1 MPKYLFNV
9 NLETRKEY
17 FQKIVADAKRYNAE
31 VIDAPDAFAS
41 EEKAWFGTFNS
52 TDEIAKREKKLQEI
66 CDDFHIHRLF
76 LYTFDQYIPYY
87 VAIGN
92 YIFGYRIIN
101 QGQFKNRVQV
111 LAILD
116 HNERVR
122 KASIEDLMKPVHY
135 YVMTCHVCDI
145 DQQDELNLF
154 NLPLEKRV
162 NIFNNLKKMIDTKE
176 YDHIK
181 MTSASF
187 LLSDDR
193 LPVIT
198 VNSTEWLVKH
208 AVHAFDELS
217 FQGIDDFAVFSQPTV
232 CDYVLLTNGYIVMFD
247 VKHQRLHLKGIVR
260 QDGDL
265 YDRLKDA
272 YENKHR
278 HMYPTA
284 ETLNE
289 MLLFNLDMLNV
300 MQKPAVI
307 DK

>member
-1 MPKYLFNV
+1 MTKYLFNV

-17 FQKIVADAKRYNAE
+17 FQKIVADAKKHNAE

-52 TDEIAKREKKLQEI
+52 TDEIAKREKKLQEV

-76 LYTFDQYIPYY
+76 LYALDQYIPYY
-87 VAIGN
+87 VTIGD
-92 YIFGYRIIN
+92 YIFGYRVIN
-101 QGQFKNRVQV
+101 QGKFKNRVQV

-116 HNERVR
+116 RNEQVR

-135 YVMTCHVCDI
+135 YMMTSHACDI
-145 DQQDELNLF
+145 NLQGELNLF

-162 NIFNNLKKMIDTKE
+162 KIFNNLKKIIDTKE
-176 YDHIK
+176 YGHTK
-181 MTSASF
+181 MVSASF
-187 LLSDDR
+187 LLSEDR

-198 VNSTEWLVKH
+198 VNSTEWLFKH
-208 AVHAFDELS
+208 ASHALDELS
-217 FQGIDDFAVFSQPTV
+217 FQGVNDFAVFSQPTV
-232 CDYVLLTNGYIVMFD
+232 CDYVLLTNGSIVMFD

-265 YDRLKDA
+265 YDKLKKA
-272 YENKHR
+272 YENENR
-278 HMYPTA
+278 YMYPKA
-284 ETLNE
+284 ETLKE
-289 MLLFNLDMLNV
+289 MLLFNLDMLKV
-300 MQKPAVI
+300 MQKTVAI

>member
-1 MPKYLFNV
+1 MTKYLFNA

-17 FQKIVADAKRYNAE
+17 FQKIVADAKRHNAE
-31 VIDAPDAFAS
+31 VIDAPDAFAN

-52 TDEIAKREKKLQEI
+52 TDDIAKREKKLQEV

-76 LYTFDQYIPYY
+76 LYALDQYIPYY
-87 VAIGN
+87 VTIGD

-101 QGQFKNRVQV
+101 QGQFKNHVQV

-116 HNERVR
+116 RNEQVR

-135 YVMTCHVCDI
+135 YVMTSHACDI
-145 DQQDELNLF
+145 NLQGKLNLF
-154 NLPLEKRV
+154 NLSLEKRV
-162 NIFNNLKKMIDTKE
+162 KIFNNLKKIIDTKD
-176 YDHIK
+176 YGHTK

-187 LLSDDR
+187 LLSEDR

-217 FQGIDDFAVFSQPTV
+217 FQGVDDFAVFSQPTV

-278 HMYPTA
+278 HMYPRA